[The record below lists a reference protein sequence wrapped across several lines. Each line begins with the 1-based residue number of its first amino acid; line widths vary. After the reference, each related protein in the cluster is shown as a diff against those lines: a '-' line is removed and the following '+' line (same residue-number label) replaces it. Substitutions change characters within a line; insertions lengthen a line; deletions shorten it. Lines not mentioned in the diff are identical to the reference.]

1 MLLPAPPLPRAALAG
16 ALLAALSATALAGDG
31 DDALLTVTIIGTTPL
46 DTGARDRVPGGTQ
59 RADAA
64 ALRESG
70 TTRLPEFMERE
81 LGSVSLNSAQGNA
94 YQPDLQYRGY
104 TASPLLGLPQ
114 GVAVYRDGVR
124 QNEPF
129 GDTVNWDLIPA
140 IALDRLELL
149 PGSNPLFGLN
159 ALGGALALRSKD
171 GFRNPGGSAELS
183 TGSHGQRGAQAEH
196 GGSDGPWA
204 WYFAGNAENDD
215 GWREHSPSRVRQG
228 FGRLS
233 WQDEATRVDFSFG
246 AADNRLTG
254 NGAAPEQLLRA
265 DRDAV
270 FTYPDRTDNRASQY
284 TLGLEQRLGETL
296 SVAGNLHFRRTHTR
310 TLNGDASDYEAC
322 DDGSGALCNED
333 GATVLGLDGA
343 PVPAGDDTDSAV
355 RHHSRLDQ
363 TASGFDVQA
372 TLTEPLFGLRNRLTV
387 GAALE
392 IGRAQYAADTELA
405 ALTADRGTIGSGL
418 YDAEAR
424 VRVNGNTRSRSLY
437 LADTLSLGEGV
448 DLSFGARWNGTRV
461 RLDDRSG
468 DDALDGEHTYSR
480 VDPAIGLS
488 WRLAPQ
494 TTLYASYSEASRAPT
509 PVELSC
515 ADPDAPCRLPNAFV
529 QDPPLDQVVA
539 HTVEIG
545 ARGRLDGGWRWQVS
559 SFRSR
564 NTDDILFIASGSTA
578 TQGYFDNVGTTLRS
592 GIELGLSFEQGPW
605 SGALHYTWLRAR
617 FGEDFTVAS
626 PNHPQRDPDDPDQ
639 PAAETAQV
647 QRGNRI
653 PGLPEHQLRL
663 SAAYRID
670 EHWTLSGEVIADSD
684 RIFRGD
690 ESNTDRPLPGY
701 GLLNLGARWRASD
714 NLNVRLRV
722 DNVFDR
728 RYANFG
734 VYGDAGEVLG
744 DDYTD
749 ARRFVSPGAP
759 RTLSLSAELTF

>member
-1 MLLPAPPLPRAALAG
+1 MPCPPLPRAALAA
-16 ALLAALSATALAGDG
+16 ALLTALSTPALAGDG
-31 DDALLTVTIIGTTPL
+31 DEDALLTVTIIGTTPL

-81 LGSVSLNSAQGNA
+81 LGGVSLNSAQGNPW
-94 YQPDLQYRGY
+94 QPDLQYRGF

-129 GDTVNWDLIPA
+129 GDTVNWDLTPS

-183 TGSHGQRGAQAEH
+183 SGSHGQRGAQAES

-233 WQDEATRVDFSFG
+233 WQDDTTRLDFSLG

-254 NGAAPEQLLRA
+254 NGAAPEPLLRT
-265 DRDAV
+265 DRNAV

-284 TLGLEQRLGETL
+284 TLNLEQRLGESL
-296 SVAGNLHFRRTHTR
+296 SVAGNLHFRRTRTT

-322 DDGSGALCNED
+322 SDGSGALCNED
-333 GATVLGLDGA
+333 DATVIGLDGL
-343 PVPAGDDTDSAV
+343 PVRADESTDSAV

-363 TASGFDVQA
+363 TASGFDLQA
-372 TLTEPLFGLRNRLTV
+372 TLTQPLFGLRNRLTL

-392 IGRAQYAADTELA
+392 VGRARYAADTELA
-405 ALTADRGTIGSGL
+405 ALTDDRGTSGSGL
-418 YDAEAR
+418 FDADQR
-424 VRVNGNTRSRSLY
+424 VRVNADTRSRSLY
-437 LADTLSLGEGV
+437 LADTLTLDERL

-468 DDALDGEHTYSR
+468 NDALDGDHSYSR
-480 VDPAIGLS
+480 IDPAVGLS
-488 WRLAPQ
+488 WRLTPQ
-494 TTLYASYSEASRAPT
+494 TTLYTSYSEASRAPT

-529 QDPPLDQVVA
+529 QDPALDPVVA
-539 HTVEIG
+539 HTIEIG

-559 SFRSR
+559 SFRTR
-564 NTDDILFIASGSTA
+564 NTDDILFIAAGASA

-592 GIELGLSFEQGPW
+592 GIELGLSFDHGPW

-617 FGEDFTVAS
+617 FDEDFTVTS
-626 PNHPQRDPDDPDQ
+626 PNHPRRDADDPDQ
-639 PAAETAQV
+639 PAPETARV
-647 QRGNRI
+647 RRGNRI

-663 SAAYRID
+663 AAAYRID
-670 EHWTLSGEVIADSD
+670 ERLTLSGEVIADSD

-701 GLLNLGARWRASD
+701 GLLNLGARYRASD
-714 NLNVRLRV
+714 HLHLRLRV

-734 VYGDAGEVLG
+734 VYGDASEVLG
-744 DDYTD
+744 ADYTD